1 MKTEQIE
8 VPHFEG
14 FECIGLAI
22 PDRNEHYVLSPDGS
36 SLIQMNG
43 YCMQPCYKKIPLKTM
58 TLMYIPKGIAQEGD
72 YIELSNPDGFYEV
85 HGLIGHTCTN
95 LWRPI

>member
-1 MKTEQIE
+1 MKTEQID

-22 PDRNEHYVLSPDGS
+22 PNGNEHYVLSPDGS
-36 SLIQMNG
+36 RLIQLNG
-43 YCMQPCYKKIPLKTM
+43 YCMQPCYKKIPPRTK
-58 TLMYIPKGIAQEGD
+58 TLMYIPKGIAQGGD
-72 YIELSNPDGFYEV
+72 YTEGYDGDLYKV
-85 HGLIGHTCTN
+85 NCIGEEYIK